1 MNNHKP
7 LNPDPI
13 MSCLPLSQQQL
24 SVLNAAQAL
33 ALSTTPSIVP
43 LLTRVIWLSSDAYL
57 GLNCYAAL
65 VIPSGV

>member
-1 MNNHKP
+1 MNDHKP

-33 ALSTTPSIVP
+33 ALSTPSIVP
-43 LLTRVIWLSSDAYL
+43 LLTRVVWLSSDAYL

-65 VIPSGV
+65 AVPSGV